1 MRDFLKRLFD
11 ITFSFIGLILLI
23 PVFIIIALLIILLM
37 PGPVLFIQKRTGRYG
52 KPFWLFKFRS
62 MTINAGGSN
71 TTVIG
76 DSRITSLGA
85 KLRKYKLDELPELW
99 NVLTGDMSFVGPR
112 PDIAEFT
119 DRITGEER
127 RILELRP
134 GITCPA
140 SLKYSNE
147 EEMLAGVPDPQ
158 KFTDE
163 AVWPDKVRMNL
174 EYYHERS
181 FFGDIIIIIKT
192 VVRRKNREVLPRPPE
207 VADNIQVLK

>member
-11 ITFSFIGLILLI
+11 IAFSFLGLIFMT
-23 PVFIIIALLIILLM
+23 PVFIIIAVLIKLLM

-52 KPFWLFKFRS
+52 KPFSLFKFRS
-62 MTINAGGSN
+62 MTINVGGST

-76 DSRITSLGA
+76 DSRITALGT

-127 RILELRP
+127 RIFELRP
-134 GITCPA
+134 GVTCPA

-147 EEMLAGVPDPQ
+147 EEILAGVPDPR

-163 AVWPDKVRMNL
+163 VVWPDKVRMNL
-174 EYYHERS
+174 DYYHKRS

-192 VVRRKNREVLPRPPE
+192 VLRRKSKDKSPFPREVAKNE
-207 VADNIQVLK
+207 